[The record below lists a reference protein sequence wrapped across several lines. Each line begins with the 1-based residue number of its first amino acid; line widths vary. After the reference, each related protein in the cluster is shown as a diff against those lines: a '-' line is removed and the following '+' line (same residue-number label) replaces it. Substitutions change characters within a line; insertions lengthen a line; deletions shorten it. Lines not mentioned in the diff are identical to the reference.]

1 MAARRPAPLPGLTA
15 HMRPL
20 PNVTRQKGTIRM
32 DMPHPSN
39 EFLEDVQNWLKANFP
54 AALAHK
60 SYAAMVDEDPAL
72 AADVEVWRGRLA
84 GQGWGAPTW
93 ARQYGG
99 AGLTDQEAKAVQEEM
114 TAIGAFNPIPQM
126 AGMGVTMVGPTLLEY
141 GTDDQKARHL
151 PGMASGEIRWCLGL
165 SEPNAGSD
173 LASLKTHAKDAGDA
187 YVINGQKIWTSGA
200 HISQWCGCLVR
211 TDPEAGKRDGISFVM
226 LPMDQP
232 GVEARPIPLISG
244 ISSFCETFFTDAKA
258 AKDDL
263 LGDLNAGWTVIKRL
277 LQHERQ
283 SQTSAARRN
292 LDNAE
297 PIESMALRY
306 VGADENGKLAD
317 ADLRGR
323 LTDHLMDTEAQRLTI
338 SRVAEEARGEVKV
351 SAAASILKNAATRVA
366 QTKSELQ
373 LEIMGSQG
381 LGWDGDVFADDEKKA
396 VREWLW
402 GKAASIYGGS
412 YEIQNNIIAK
422 NILGLPE
429 TTQKG

>member
-1 MAARRPAPLPGLTA
+1 MDTPAPT
-15 HMRPL
+15 
-20 PNVTRQKGTIRM
+20 T
-32 DMPHPSN
+32 
-39 EFLEDVQNWLKANFP
+39 EFRDAASTWLEANFP
-54 AALAHK
+54 PGLANK
-60 SYAAMVDEDPAL
+60 SYAAMVDEDPTL
-72 AADVEVWRGRLA
+72 ASDLEIWRGRLA
-84 GQGWGAPTW
+84 EKGWGAPTW
-93 ARQYGG
+93 PKQYGG
-99 AGLTDQEAKAVQEEM
+99 AGLTHPEAQVVQDQM

-141 GTDDQKARHL
+141 GTDAQKARHL
-151 PGMASGEIRWCLGL
+151 SGMASGEIKWCLGL

-173 LASLKTHAKDAGDA
+173 LASLKTRAVEDGDR

-226 LPMDQP
+226 MPMDQP
-232 GVEARPIPLISG
+232 GVETRPIRLISG
-244 ISSFCETFFTDAKA
+244 ISPFCETFFTDAHA
-258 AKDDL
+258 DKDDL

-283 SQTSAARRN
+283 SQTSAGRRN

-297 PIESMALRY
+297 PLQSMALRY
-306 VGADENGKLAD
+306 VGADADGKLDD

-323 LTDHLMDTEAQRLTI
+323 LTDHLMETEAQQLTI
-338 SRVAEEARGEVKV
+338 ARVAAEARGEVKV
-351 SAAASILKNAATRVA
+351 SAAASILKNAATRVS
-366 QTKSELQ
+366 QTKAELT

-381 LGWDGDVFADDEKKA
+381 LGWDGDAFADDEQKA

-412 YEIQNNIIAK
+412 YEVQNNIIAK